1 MSFRGS
7 LLWREEHYHPVPWTG
22 IEPATLGLKVQA
34 ATTIVHQGLLARLP
48 IHRAWPQVD
57 SRVRPTRSALPLTRR
72 IGLQELY
79 GVSPR
84 VQVSTGG
91 APRQVCVPQ
100 PVVSPH
106 GIEPQNLVLHT
117 SALPT
122 KLRRQVAGLPIPL
135 GRAPPINRAPRQEV
149 VPRSPAFTGF
159 IWSKSSLTDSS
170 RTVCY
175 WIYGVGMNCPAH
187 RESYTVNSV
196 DLAGIEPACKESPT
210 CGFTP

>member
-1 MSFRGS
+1 MK
-7 LLWREEHYHPVPWTG
+7 
-22 IEPATLGLKVQA
+22 AQA

-170 RTVCY
+170 RSRCY
-175 WIYGVGMNCPAH
+175 KVLGLVPLTRSGHTWQPSGSGGNRTRVQRVSDVRLYPLTNPFRPKVDSCGSP
-187 RESYTVNSV
+187 RSRPSQTESTS
-196 DLAGIEPACKESPT
+196 T
-210 CGFTP
+210 